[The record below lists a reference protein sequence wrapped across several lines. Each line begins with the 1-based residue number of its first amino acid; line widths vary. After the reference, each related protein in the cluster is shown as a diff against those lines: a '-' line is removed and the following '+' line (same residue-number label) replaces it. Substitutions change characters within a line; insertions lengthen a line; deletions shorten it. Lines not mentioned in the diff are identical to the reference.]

1 MDPEAADED
10 AQQARGETR
19 LRLGVVRRVVA
30 GLAVRAGLTVGARL
44 RVARLLAVSLLG
56 VARLRRGAVA
66 LVGRLLAVAGGAR
79 RPVRLLAVRV
89 TGRWLLV
96 VARRRARRRGGAAVD
111 RVAGGA
117 VPLRRVG
124 LLLVRVLGQGGSSGG
139 APLVGAGL
147 VVVRAVLASPASSAM
162 IGSRA
167 GSPRILPEGPGRT
180 PSAPRGCSSMVE
192 LQLPKLIARVRF
204 PSPAQPARAPH
215 RSGAGLS
222 SSWATGPTRFVTAM
236 PPADRLP
243 STPGTG
249 ADRPRGR
256 RHARRR
262 ACGRATGRS
271 RRTRNPHQEDHS

>member
-96 VARRRARRRGGAAVD
+96 VARRRAPRRGGAGGG
-111 RVAGGA
+111 RGGGGA

-215 RSGAGLS
+215 RSGAALS
-222 SSWATGPTRFVTAM
+222 SSWAPRPPRGDAAQPRAAGGPSR
-236 PPADRLP
+236 
-243 STPGTG
+243 PGTG